1 MINPKLLRQFAVEP
15 GSEVSLKDYVTD
27 WTETDEAKEL
37 GKDVIK
43 ERAAE
48 ILAES
53 RKQLSEAQ
61 ELLYASDTHSVLI
74 VLQAMDAAGKDSAI
88 EHVMSGINPQ
98 GCEVRSFKAPSSNEL
113 KHDFLWRHARVL
125 PERGRIG
132 IFNRSHYE
140 EVLVV
145 RVHPEIMEGQNIPDH
160 LVGDD
165 VWKMRFK
172 DIRAFERHL
181 ANNGTVILKFFLHVS
196 RDEQARRF
204 LDRIEEPD
212 KNWKFSASDI
222 SERERWDD
230 YMHAYEDMIQNTA
243 REHAPW
249 HVVPSD
255 NKWFA
260 RMVIAATIVEALER
274 IDPKFP
280 EVSDKAIKR
289 MQEDRKLLKKELGHE
304 D

>member
-1 MINPKLLRQFAVEP
+1 MKAADLAKLYRI
-15 GSEVSLKDYVTD
+15 KDGKDFRLDRIDPSDTCGLD
-27 WTETDEAKEL
+27 IEKAEAKEQIAA
-37 GKDVIK
+37 DIK
-43 ERAAE
+43 EMKD
-48 ILAES
+48 L
-53 RKQLSEAQ
+53 Q
-61 ELLYASDTHSVLI
+61 EKLYAEGKWALLI

-145 RVHPEIMEGQNIPDH
+145 RVHPEILEGQNIPDH

-280 EVSDKAIKR
+280 EVSDEAIKR

>member
-1 MINPKLLRQFAVEP
+1 MKAADLAKLYRIEDGKDFRLDRINPSDTCGLDIEKA
-15 GSEVSLKDYVTD
+15 
-27 WTETDEAKEL
+27 EAKEQIAA
-37 GKDVIK
+37 DIK
-43 ERAAE
+43 EMKD
-48 ILAES
+48 L
-53 RKQLSEAQ
+53 Q
-61 ELLYASDTHSVLI
+61 EKLYAEGKWALLI

-88 EHVMSGINPQ
+88 EHVMTGINPQ
-98 GCEVRSFKAPSSNEL
+98 GCEVRSFKAPSPNEL

-145 RVHPEIMEGQNIPDH
+145 RVHPEILEGQNIPDK
-160 LVGDD
+160 LTGND
-165 VWKMRFK
+165 VWKLRYK
-172 DIRAFERHL
+172 DIRAFEKHL
-181 ANNGTVILKFFLHVS
+181 ANNGTVILKFFLHIS

-204 LDRIEEPD
+204 LDRIEEQD

-222 SERERWDD
+222 SERERWDE
-230 YMHAYEDMIQNTA
+230 YMHAYEEAIRNTA
-243 REHAPW
+243 RDYAPW

-274 IDPKFP
+274 INPKFP
-280 EVSDKAIKR
+280 EVSDDAIER
-289 MQEDRKLLKKELGHE
+289 MKEARVLLRKELGLK

>member
-1 MINPKLLRQFAVEP
+1 MKAADLAKLYRI
-15 GSEVSLKDYVTD
+15 KDGTD
-27 WTETDEAKEL
+27 FRLERIDPSDTCGLDIEKAEAKEQIAA
-37 GKDVIK
+37 DIK
-43 ERAAE
+43 EMKD
-48 ILAES
+48 L
-53 RKQLSEAQ
+53 Q
-61 ELLYASDTHSVLI
+61 EKLYAEGKWALLI

-145 RVHPEIMEGQNIPDH
+145 RVHPEILEGQNIPDQ
-160 LVGDD
+160 LVGED
-165 VWKMRFK
+165 VWQTRFK

-196 RDEQARRF
+196 RNEQARRF

-222 SERERWDD
+222 SEREHWDD
-230 YMHAYEDMIQNTA
+230 YMRAYEDMIQNTA
-243 REHAPW
+243 RAHAPW

-280 EVSDKAIKR
+280 EVSDEAIKR
-289 MQEDRKLLKKELGHE
+289 MQEDRKVLKKELDHK

>member
-1 MINPKLLRQFAVEP
+1 MKAADLAKLYRIED
-15 GSEVSLKDYVTD
+15 GKDFRLDRIDPSDTCGLD
-27 WTETDEAKEL
+27 IEKAEAKEQIAA
-37 GKDVIK
+37 DIK
-43 ERAAE
+43 EMKD
-48 ILAES
+48 L
-53 RKQLSEAQ
+53 Q
-61 ELLYASDTHSVLI
+61 EKLYAEGKWALLI

-88 EHVMSGINPQ
+88 EHVMTGINPQ
-98 GCEVRSFKAPSSNEL
+98 GCEVRSFKAPGPNEL

-145 RVHPEIMEGQNIPDH
+145 RVHPEILQGQNIPDK
-160 LVGDD
+160 LTGKD
-165 VWKMRFK
+165 VWKMRYK

-181 ANNGTVILKFFLHVS
+181 ANNGTVVLKFFLHIS

-204 LDRIEEPD
+204 LDRIEEQD

-222 SERERWDD
+222 AERERWDE
-230 YMHAYEDMIQNTA
+230 YMHAYEEAIRNTA
-243 REHAPW
+243 RDYAPW

-280 EVSDKAIKR
+280 EVSDDAIER
-289 MQEDRKLLKKELGHE
+289 MKEARVLLRKELGLK

>member
-1 MINPKLLRQFAVEP
+1 MKAADLAKLYRIED
-15 GSEVSLKDYVTD
+15 GKDFRLDRIDPSDTCGLD
-27 WTETDEAKEL
+27 IEKAEAKEQIAA
-37 GKDVIK
+37 DIK
-43 ERAAE
+43 EMKD
-48 ILAES
+48 L
-53 RKQLSEAQ
+53 Q
-61 ELLYASDTHSVLI
+61 EKLYAEGKWALLI

-88 EHVMSGINPQ
+88 EHVMTGINPQ
-98 GCEVRSFKAPSSNEL
+98 GCEVRSFKAPSPNEL

-145 RVHPEIMEGQNIPDH
+145 RVHPEILEGQNIPDK
-160 LVGDD
+160 LTGNE
-165 VWKMRFK
+165 VWKLRYK
-172 DIRAFERHL
+172 DIRAFEKHL
-181 ANNGTVILKFFLHVS
+181 ANNGTVVLKFFLHIS

-204 LDRIEEPD
+204 LDRIEEQD

-222 SERERWDD
+222 SERERWDE
-230 YMHAYEDMIQNTA
+230 YMHAYEEAIRNTA
-243 REHAPW
+243 RDHAPW

-280 EVSDKAIKR
+280 EVSDDAIEGMKEAR
-289 MQEDRKLLKKELGHE
+289 VLLRKELGLK